1 MSEAPRISV
10 EEAHRKTNAGEALLI
25 CAYEDESRCEPIHL
39 EGGITMSELKEQ
51 LPRMRKEQQLI
62 FYCT

>member
-10 EEAHRKTNAGEALLI
+10 EEAHRKANAGEALLI

-39 EGGITMSELKEQ
+39 ENSLTISDLKEQ
-51 LPRMRKEQQLI
+51 LPRLGKEQQLI

>member
-10 EEAHRKTNAGEALLI
+10 EEAHRKTNAGEAMLV
-25 CAYEDESRCEPIHL
+25 CAYEDETRCEPIHL
-39 EGGITMSELKEQ
+39 EGSITMSELKAQ
-51 LPRMRKEQQLI
+51 LPSLRKEQQLI

>member
-39 EGGITMSELKEQ
+39 EGSITMSDLNQ
-51 LPRMRKEQQLI
+51 RLPRLPKEQQLI
-62 FYCT
+62 FYCA